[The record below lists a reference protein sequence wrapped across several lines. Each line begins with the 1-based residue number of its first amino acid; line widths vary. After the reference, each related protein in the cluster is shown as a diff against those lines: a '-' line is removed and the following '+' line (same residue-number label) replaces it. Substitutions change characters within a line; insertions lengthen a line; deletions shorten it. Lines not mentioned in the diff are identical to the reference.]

1 MHLLMV
7 TGFLGSG
14 KTTLAVKLAQTAVN
28 QGRQVAILV
37 NEIGEIGIDGQLM
50 QQLDLNIWEM
60 YDGCICCTLAA
71 DLVPALEEID
81 QSYNVDLV
89 LMEPTG
95 VAEPRNILKILP
107 YYKGNR
113 LESITS
119 VSILD
124 PLRIIEL
131 YEVMT
136 PLITNQLA
144 NAQYLLINKA
154 DVATKEQLAGARR
167 IAAEV
172 NPEARLMIMSAQKP
186 GSPDV
191 LKELLPW
198 N

>member
-1 MHLLMV
+1 MV